1 MASNAVVLVIVVG
14 RGATNATVDED
25 VNNMAK
31 ESRMAKRIVMMV
43 RCFENWGEG
52 FWILADYTHTA
63 KLLGFDSLLPRVDA
77 TIYFFMMATRRMRI
91 DVIIATMAATIAT
104 LLLLTVDVAAA
115 AKRPS
120 FLLPQRRRKFGL
132 LPAIH
137 HSTPTP
143 ASVSSFPCTTQRK
156 NEVDRGLSSTLL
168 ELRGGASSR
177 KKGTG
182 RTKTAS
188 LNGSSSSAKKT
199 ATGKAKVRGHTKTSI
214 DEAPTKQSE
223 LLTKYKNILPLTR
236 IYITMVGFT
245 TLLGLLLGDELSQG
259 VLALDPV
266 RTFAGLELWRPFT
279 AATYLGPPSIGW
291 LMNAYYLF
299 EYGSSLE
306 RAFGTAQHFI
316 FLLLQITFLTSCA
329 SLLGIPFFTSS
340 VITSM
345 LHVLSRAM
353 PNQQVKWLIF
363 TVPYWTLPYGL
374 MASDVLQSGQASSA
388 IPHILGIVS
397 GHVYHFHKVIWPK
410 MDKGEDW
417 LIAPDFLRSRLDA
430 DYYSSNNGKG
440 KESISNALKARKKR
454 NGRRGKKVGK

>member
-1 MASNAVVLVIVVG
+1 MPTTRRSSSASNS
-14 RGATNATVDED
+14 
-25 VNNMAK
+25 M
-31 ESRMAKRIVMMV
+31 
-43 RCFENWGEG
+43 
-52 FWILADYTHTA
+52 
-63 KLLGFDSLLPRVDA
+63 LPRVEA
-77 TIYFFMMATRRMRI
+77 TIYMATKRIRI
-91 DVIIATMAATIAT
+91 DVIITTMAATIAT
-104 LLLLTVDVAAA
+104 LLLLTVEVAAA
-115 AKRPS
+115 SKRPS

-137 HSTPTP
+137 HSTTTP
-143 ASVSSFPCTTQRK
+143 AS
-156 NEVDRGLSSTLL
+156 DGGLSSTLL

-223 LLTKYKNILPLTR
+223 LLAKYKNILPLTR

-259 VLALDPV
+259 VLALDPI

-388 IPHILGIVS
+388 IPHVLGIVS

-430 DYYSSNNGKG
+430 DYYYNGSSSSNGKG

-454 NGRRGKKVGK
+454 NGRRGKKIGK

>member
-1 MASNAVVLVIVVG
+1 MA
-14 RGATNATVDED
+14 T
-25 VNNMAK
+25 
-31 ESRMAKRIVMMV
+31 KRI
-43 RCFENWGEG
+43 
-52 FWILADYTHTA
+52 
-63 KLLGFDSLLPRVDA
+63 
-77 TIYFFMMATRRMRI
+77 RI
-91 DVIIATMAATIAT
+91 DVIITTMAATIAT
-104 LLLLTVDVAAA
+104 LLLLTVEVAAA
-115 AKRPS
+115 SKRPS

-137 HSTPTP
+137 HSTTTP
-143 ASVSSFPCTTQRK
+143 AS
-156 NEVDRGLSSTLL
+156 DGGLSSTLL

-223 LLTKYKNILPLTR
+223 LLAKYKNILPLTR

-259 VLALDPV
+259 VLALDPI

-388 IPHILGIVS
+388 IPHVLGIVS

-430 DYYSSNNGKG
+430 DYYYNGSSSSNGKG

-454 NGRRGKKVGK
+454 NGRRGKKIGK

>member
-1 MASNAVVLVIVVG
+1 MPTTRRSSSASNS
-14 RGATNATVDED
+14 
-25 VNNMAK
+25 M
-31 ESRMAKRIVMMV
+31 
-43 RCFENWGEG
+43 
-52 FWILADYTHTA
+52 
-63 KLLGFDSLLPRVDA
+63 LPRVEA
-77 TIYFFMMATRRMRI
+77 TIYMATKRIRI
-91 DVIIATMAATIAT
+91 DVIITTMAATIAT
-104 LLLLTVDVAAA
+104 LLLLTVEVAAA
-115 AKRPS
+115 SKRPS

-137 HSTPTP
+137 HSTTTP
-143 ASVSSFPCTTQRK
+143 AS
-156 NEVDRGLSSTLL
+156 DGGLSSTLL

-223 LLTKYKNILPLTR
+223 LLAKYKNILPLTR

-259 VLALDPV
+259 VLALDPI

-279 AATYLGPPSIGW
+279 ATTYLGPPSIGW

-388 IPHILGIVS
+388 IPHVLGIVS

-430 DYYSSNNGKG
+430 DYYYNGSSSSNGKG

-454 NGRRGKKVGK
+454 NGRRGKKIGK

>member
-1 MASNAVVLVIVVG
+1 
-14 RGATNATVDED
+14 
-25 VNNMAK
+25 
-31 ESRMAKRIVMMV
+31 
-43 RCFENWGEG
+43 
-52 FWILADYTHTA
+52 
-63 KLLGFDSLLPRVDA
+63 
-77 TIYFFMMATRRMRI
+77 MRI
-91 DVIIATMAATIAT
+91 GVIFATMAAITIAT
-104 LLLLTVDVAAA
+104 LLLLTVDVAVA
-115 AKRPS
+115 AKPQS
-120 FLLPQRRRKFGL
+120 FLLPQRRKFGL

-137 HSTPTP
+137 HSTAATTTTTTALSSFPGTQQHNKVVG
-143 ASVSSFPCTTQRK
+143 SVSS
-156 NEVDRGLSSTLL
+156 TLF

-177 KKGTG
+177 KKSAG
-182 RTKTAS
+182 RTTV
-188 LNGSSSSAKKT
+188 SSSSSSTSAKKT
-199 ATGKAKVRGHTKTSI
+199 ATGKAKVRGHTKTYI

-236 IYITMVGFT
+236 IYITMVGCT

-259 VLALDPV
+259 MLALDPI

-316 FLLLQITFLTSCA
+316 FLLLQITFLTACA

-374 MASDVLQSGQASSA
+374 MASDVLQSGQATAA
-388 IPHILGIVS
+388 IPRILGIVS

-430 DYYSSNNGKG
+430 DYYNGSSNSSGKG
-440 KESISNALKARKKR
+440 KESISNALKARKK

>member
-1 MASNAVVLVIVVG
+1 MTTRRSSSASNS
-14 RGATNATVDED
+14 
-25 VNNMAK
+25 M
-31 ESRMAKRIVMMV
+31 
-43 RCFENWGEG
+43 
-52 FWILADYTHTA
+52 
-63 KLLGFDSLLPRVDA
+63 LPRVEA
-77 TIYFFMMATRRMRI
+77 TIFFLVATKRMRI

-132 LPAIH
+132 IS
-137 HSTPTP
+137 STTP
-143 ASVSSFPCTTQRK
+143 ASVSSFPSTTQRK

-188 LNGSSSSAKKT
+188 LNGSSSSAKTT

-259 VLALDPV
+259 VLALDPI

-316 FLLLQITFLTSCA
+316 FLLLQITFLTTCA
-329 SLLGIPFFTSS
+329 TLLGIPFFTSS

-388 IPHILGIVS
+388 VPHILGIVS

-410 MDKGEDW
+410 MDKGQDW

-430 DYYSSNNGKG
+430 DYYYNGSSSSSSNGKG

>member
-1 MASNAVVLVIVVG
+1 LPTTRRSSSASNS
-14 RGATNATVDED
+14 
-25 VNNMAK
+25 M
-31 ESRMAKRIVMMV
+31 
-43 RCFENWGEG
+43 
-52 FWILADYTHTA
+52 
-63 KLLGFDSLLPRVDA
+63 LPRVEA
-77 TIYFFMMATRRMRI
+77 TIYMATKRIRI
-91 DVIIATMAATIAT
+91 DVIITTMAATIAT
-104 LLLLTVDVAAA
+104 LLLLTVEVAAA
-115 AKRPS
+115 SKRPS

-137 HSTPTP
+137 HSTTTP
-143 ASVSSFPCTTQRK
+143 AS
-156 NEVDRGLSSTLL
+156 DGGLSSTLL

-223 LLTKYKNILPLTR
+223 LLAKYKNILPLTR

-259 VLALDPV
+259 VLALDPI

-388 IPHILGIVS
+388 IPHVLGIVS

-430 DYYSSNNGKG
+430 DYYYNGSSSSNGKG

-454 NGRRGKKVGK
+454 NGRRGKKIGK